1 MTSYS
6 HSYSSDRS
14 APTSSRGAVAG
25 VAVTILIAVIAL
37 TWAKWSPYVD
47 RVDTIVDTDTY
58 PGASILETAG
68 EARSGPSL
76 AGGWDFTVAYFKA
89 VWQAL
94 VAALLIAAAVQSLVP
109 RRWLVRTLSPTRFP
123 TLAAGLCSLP
133 SMMCSCCTAPV
144 ASSLRRSG
152 VRTAGSLAYWI
163 GNPVLNPAVL
173 VFLAILL
180 PWQWV
185 VTRVLAGVLLV
196 FVVTAWVARLAGDRP
211 VPPEAVVPDEGQDPA
226 RPAPVRYVRA
236 LARLAVV
243 LVPEYLVVVFAV
255 GALRGWA
262 FPFEGGIDDF
272 AVLAVLAAVVAGT
285 LVVIPTGGEIPI
297 LTGLA
302 AAGAGAGVI
311 GALLIVLPAI
321 CLPSMVMVAG
331 ALSWRV
337 TIAMA
342 AGVAATGLLA
352 AGLMYALGG

>member
-1 MTSYS
+1 
-6 HSYSSDRS
+6 
-14 APTSSRGAVAG
+14 
-25 VAVTILIAVIAL
+25 
-37 TWAKWSPYVD
+37 
-47 RVDTIVDTDTY
+47 
-58 PGASILETAG
+58 
-68 EARSGPSL
+68 
-76 AGGWDFTVAYFKA
+76 
-89 VWQAL
+89 
-94 VAALLIAAAVQSLVP
+94 
-109 RRWLVRTLSPTRFP
+109 
-123 TLAAGLCSLP
+123 
-133 SMMCSCCTAPV
+133 
-144 ASSLRRSG
+144 
-152 VRTAGSLAYWI
+152 
-163 GNPVLNPAVL
+163 
-173 VFLAILL
+173 
-180 PWQWV
+180 
-185 VTRVLAGVLLV
+185 
-196 FVVTAWVARLAGDRP
+196 VARLAGDRP
-211 VPPEAVVPDEGQDPA
+211 VPPEAVVPDDAQDPA

-243 LVPEYLVVVFAV
+243 LLPEYLVVVFAV
-255 GALRGWA
+255 GALRGWV
-262 FPFEGGIDDF
+262 FPFDGGIDDF